1 MGNFIGTYNHTVD
14 SKNRLLLPAKVKAS
28 LGEPTLLFL
37 SLGLDGNIDIRT
49 EEEHTK
55 YVDKLASLPLGSKQA
70 RELVRRILGST
81 YMVEVD
87 SASRILIPKN
97 LIEGAKINKEIY
109 IIGTINRYEIWSKEV
124 YDENSSLNEV
134 DLSELAEGIMNDF

>member
-1 MGNFIGTYNHTVD
+1 MVNFIGTYNHSVD
-14 SKNRLLLPAKVKAS
+14 SKNRMLLPAKVKTS
-28 LGEPTLLFL
+28 LGDPKVLFL

-49 EEEHTK
+49 EEEQNK
-55 YVDKLASLPLGSKQA
+55 YVEKLSLLPLGSKQA

-81 YMVEVD
+81 YMVELD

-109 IIGTINRYEIWSKEV
+109 IVGTISRYEIWAKEV
-124 YDENSSLNEV
+124 YDQNRSMSDF
-134 DLSELAEGIMNDF
+134 DLSELAEGFMNEF